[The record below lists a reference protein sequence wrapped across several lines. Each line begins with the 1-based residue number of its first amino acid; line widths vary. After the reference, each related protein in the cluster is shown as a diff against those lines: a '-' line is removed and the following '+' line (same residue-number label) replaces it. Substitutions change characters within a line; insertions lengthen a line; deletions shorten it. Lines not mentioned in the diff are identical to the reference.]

1 MKLVDGELEYE
12 LPYASITG
20 RGLSLKTVDYS
31 YDFTDYNDR
40 LHMGRGPTK
49 LTVSGTATSAELESL
64 EYATG
69 ADTLYTLY
77 YTSEQGGDNDRY
89 YQRVDALPVQ
99 SQAITANLHTY
110 TIELHALD
118 GYAYDTNTGERVT

>member
-12 LPYASITG
+12 LPRASVTG
-20 RGLSLKTVDYS
+20 RAPSVKSVDYN

-40 LHMGRGPTK
+40 LHMGRGPTR
-49 LTVSGTATSAELESL
+49 LTVSGTATSAELEPI

-69 ADTLYTLY
+69 ADALYTFY
-77 YTSEQGGDNDRY
+77 FSSEQGGDDDRY
-89 YQRVDALPVQ
+89 YQRVVAMPVQ
-99 SQAITANLHTY
+99 SQAETADLHTY

-118 GYAYDTNTGERVT
+118 GHEYDADTGEQLT